1 VRLAGRDG
9 SDHSIH
15 GPLSTCIARARD
27 PIIASE
33 SVDYERLVVDN
44 LPLVDSVVRL
54 IARRHRL
61 SADEAD
67 ELAGAVRLKL
77 VEKDYEVLRKFEG
90 RSHLRTYLVTV
101 VERHFLDDR
110 NSRWGKWRPSSMAR
124 RLGPIAMLLDQLLTR
139 DHLPFEAA
147 AEAVTARHGTSA
159 SRDHLHAIMLQLP
172 ARSSRHFVGEE
183 ELEHLPAPTAGEAD
197 GIESLERERS
207 GDRIERAL
215 GNVLARLSDEDR
227 LIVKMRFC
235 DNVKLARIAE
245 LLGQPPKPFY
255 RRVED
260 LMRVLRQELEALGV
274 DRDEVAAILEH
285 PAVGVGDVFGPDPSG
300 KTVERPSVP

>member
-1 VRLAGRDG
+1 
-9 SDHSIH
+9 
-15 GPLSTCIARARD
+15 
-27 PIIASE
+27 
-33 SVDYERLVVDN
+33 VDYERLVVDN
-44 LPLVDSVVRL
+44 LPLVDSVVRT

-90 RSHLRTYLVTV
+90 RSHLRTYLITV

-110 NSRWGKWRPSSMAR
+110 NSRWGKWRPSTIAR
-124 RLGPIAMLLDQLLTR
+124 RLGPIAVLLDQLLTR
-139 DHLPFEAA
+139 DRLPFEAA

-159 SRDHLHAIMLQLP
+159 SRDQLHAIMLQLP

-183 ELEHLPAPTAGEAD
+183 ELEHLPAPTPGEDVA
-197 GIESLERERS
+197 IESLERGRA

-215 GNVLARLSDEDR
+215 ANVLARVSEEDR
-227 LIVKMRFC
+227 LILKMRFC
-235 DNVKLARIAE
+235 DNLKLARIAE

-274 DRDEVAAILEH
+274 DRAEVAAIIEH
-285 PAVGVGDVFGPDPSG
+285 PAFGVGDVLGPRPVG